1 VTTVARRRT
10 ARQVD
15 LLERLVALMVAE
27 GFAQFT
33 LDDLAERLHCSKTT
47 LYALASSKQELVV
60 EVVKHYFRSAVDAV
74 EARVEATPERGMRVS
89 AYLDAV
95 AERLAPLSRA
105 FVQDVAAFAPAE
117 EVYRR
122 NTAAAAD
129 RIRELIADG
138 IEAGA
143 FRPVDAAFVAEI
155 VAATMVGIQSG
166 QMSRRLG
173 MSDSDAYAELAGL
186 VVHVLAR

>member
-1 VTTVARRRT
+1 
-10 ARQVD
+10 
-15 LLERLVALMVAE
+15 
-27 GFAQFT
+27 
-33 LDDLAERLHCSKTT
+33 
-47 LYALASSKQELVV
+47 
-60 EVVKHYFRSAVDAV
+60 
-74 EARVEATPERGMRVS
+74 MRVS

-138 IEAGA
+138 S
-143 FRPVDAAFVAEI
+143 RPARSVRSTPRFVAEI

-173 MSDSDAYAELAGL
+173 MSDSDAYAELAAL

>member
-1 VTTVARRRT
+1 VTVVRRRT

-33 LDDLAERLHCSKTT
+33 LDDLAERLRCSKTT

-60 EVVKHYFRSAVDAV
+60 EVVKHYFRTAAEAV
-74 EARVEATPERGMRVS
+74 EARVAATPEEGLRVS
-89 AYLDAV
+89 VYLDAV
-95 AERLAPLSRA
+95 AQRLAPLSRA

-138 IEAGA
+138 IAAGA

-166 QMSRRLG
+166 QMSHRLG
-173 MSDSDAYAELAGL
+173 MSDSDAYAELAAL
-186 VVHVLAR
+186 VVHVLAG

>member
-1 VTTVARRRT
+1 VA
-10 ARQVD
+10 
-15 LLERLVALMVAE
+15 
-27 GFAQFT
+27 
-33 LDDLAERLHCSKTT
+33 
-47 LYALASSKQELVV
+47 
-60 EVVKHYFRSAVDAV
+60 
-74 EARVEATPERGMRVS
+74 ATPEEGRRVS

-95 AERLAPLSRA
+95 AERLAPLSRE
-105 FVQDVAAFAPAE
+105 FVHDVAAFAPAE

-173 MSDSDAYAELAGL
+173 MSDSDAYAELSAL
-186 VVHVLAR
+186 VVHILAR

>member
-1 VTTVARRRT
+1 MGTHGDLPTSRGLARDPRR
-10 ARQVD
+10 
-15 LLERLVALMVAE
+15 AE

-33 LDDLAERLHCSKTT
+33 LDDLAERLRCSKTT

-74 EARVEATPERGMRVS
+74 EARVAATPERGMRVS
-89 AYLDAV
+89 AYLDSV

-173 MSDSDAYAELAGL
+173 MSDSDAYAELAAL